1 MSNSDNEIDNALG
14 GQSGVASAATTP
26 AAPAAAANVPADL
39 AAIQAMVDAG
49 VVVGADPEPAIPAAQ
64 RRAQIEAELAAK
76 GQKPVEPQPEP
87 DSESSSEF
95 ESSSEEESDDEQP
108 KDKSKPRP
116 LTNEEQKDLRD
127 KLDKFYGYEVMSDS
141 EEEELDEEEDAE
153 LAMMEA
159 MGLDDDSGPVMS
171 AHEQPLPPVS
181 APPIAQLPADM
192 PTTCAGEIVS
202 WMKDKAVENWLAKQ
216 EKGEGT
222 GEDRK
227 KGEGKDEAMAED
239 KPETTEEK
247 PAEPA
252 APAVAPADTTET
264 KDDVEMGDS
273 TPTGATNAA
282 TEEPK
287 SDAVDS
293 KPEPKFTSSGTLII
307 KALPLPGYLE
317 SGSILATSSGAVLG
331 VVYDT
336 FGPLSQPFYNLRLP
350 PPPYS
355 IPAISPGDK
364 VFVPASEEYRF
375 FVDMN
380 AVRDPRFRSDA
391 SNVYDEEVGEDEREW
406 SDDEKEAE
414 AKRLKKAKRKAKRGG
429 AAASG
434 GDGRPVAE
442 LPAHLPPRP
451 GGLPVYDDETPA
463 GAPGQRR
470 GQGQGR
476 ERGGRGGGG
485 GGRGGRGR
493 GQGRPMAGRDQF
505 PGFTNNPQGYP
516 NMPYAPAGYNPMQP
530 AYGMNPMMGMQGMP
544 GMPMGMQGMGGMQA
558 MPMNM
563 GGMGAM
569 GGFYNPQQYGGQ
581 QGGQYGAPQQQ
592 QQGGQQGNA
601 PAINPRFAQ
610 QYGFWPGQQAPGG
623 QGGEQQP
630 PYSE

>member
-1 MSNSDNEIDNALG
+1 MSNSDNEIDQALG
-14 GQSGVASAATTP
+14 GQSGQPTP
-26 AAPAAAANVPADL
+26 ASTGVPAAGVPADL

-49 VVVGADPEPAIPAAQ
+49 VVVGSDPEPAVPAAQ
-64 RRAQIEAELAAK
+64 RRAEIEAELAVK
-76 GQKPVEPQPEP
+76 GLKPAEPEP

-95 ESSSEEESDDEQP
+95 ESSSEEEDEP
-108 KDKSKPRP
+108 KAKKPVP
-116 LTNEEQKDLRD
+116 LTNEEQSELRN
-127 KLDKFYGYEVMSDS
+127 KLDKFYGYDVMSDS

-181 APPIAQLPADM
+181 APPISQLPADM

-202 WMKDKAVENWLAKQ
+202 WMKDKAVENWLAKK
-216 EKGEGT
+216 EKGEVE
-222 GEDRK
+222 GEK
-227 KGEGKDEAMAED
+227 EPKEEAKDEAMAEV
-239 KPETTEEK
+239 KPEPEK
-247 PAEPA
+247 PAEPT
-252 APAVAPADTTET
+252 PSTEEQP
-264 KDDVEMGDS
+264 DVEMGDS
-273 TPTGATNAA
+273 ASADAPAA
-282 TEEPK
+282 TET
-287 SDAVDS
+287 
-293 KPEPKFTSSGTLII
+293 KPAETPAKPAEPKFTSSGTLII

-350 PPPYS
+350 PPPYP
-355 IPAISPGDK
+355 IPQISAGDK
-364 VFVPASEEYRF
+364 VYVPASEEYRF

-429 AAASG
+429 ATG
-434 GDGRPVAE
+434 GDGRPPTD
-442 LPAHLPPRP
+442 LPSHLPPRP
-451 GGLPVYDDETPA
+451 GGLPVYDDETPS
-463 GAPGQRR
+463 GAPGGQRGR
-470 GQGQGR
+470 GQGRQ
-476 ERGGRGGGG
+476 ERGRGRGGK
-485 GGRGGRGR
+485 GR
-493 GQGRPMAGRDQF
+493 GQGRPMGGREQQQF

-516 NMPYAPAGYNPMQP
+516 NMPYSPAGYNPMQP
-530 AYGMNPMMGMQGMP
+530 GFGMNPMMGGMM
-544 GMPMGMQGMGGMQA
+544 GMPMQGMQA

-563 GGMGAM
+563 GGFY
-569 GGFYNPQQYGGQ
+569 GGQQYGQYQQGQYGGQ
-581 QGGQYGAPQQQ
+581 QGGQGGYGQQQ

-610 QYGFWPGQQAPGG
+610 QYGFWPGQQGQGG
-623 QGGEQQP
+623 QGGQGGDP